1 MSVTGLGTAR
11 KGHFRLPILPLLSA
25 GMVLAAL
32 VLFMSE
38 LARFAQGRDIL
49 PDITVAGVPVTGLK
63 PSEAVSTWERVY
75 SQPIMLDFLGSPILV
90 MPADIGFHTN
100 SDLMRAELQSKIAN
114 TNNYWIDFWNY
125 LWRKPTSPV
134 TTELVA
140 DYQEAKLRNILQD
153 IATRYEQRASSAAF
167 DVNSMT
173 FGSGASGSRLDI
185 EASIVE
191 IDKALRRPTNRRVK
205 LLMKPEGA
213 GAASMNTLKQAIT
226 QYFTSKGFPSD
237 GPNTIASVVVIDLQN
252 GQEMDINPAVA
263 YSASSTIKIPILIN
277 IFRKLDFAPDND
289 TKWLM

>member
-11 KGHFRLPILPLLSA
+11 KGHFKLPILPLLSA

-38 LARFAQGRDIL
+38 LARFAQSRDIL
-49 PDITVAGVPVTGLK
+49 QTDITVAGVPVTGLK
-63 PSEAVSTWERVY
+63 VSEAVITWERVY
-75 SQPIMLDFLGSPILV
+75 SQPVMLDFLGSPILV
-90 MPADIGFHTN
+90 MPADIGFHAN
-100 SDLMRAELQSKIAN
+100 SDLMRADMQSKIAN

-185 EASIVE
+185 ESSIVE
-191 IDKALRRPTNRRVK
+191 IDKALPH
-205 LLMKPEGA
+205 
-213 GAASMNTLKQAIT
+213 
-226 QYFTSKGFPSD
+226 
-237 GPNTIASVVVIDLQN
+237 
-252 GQEMDINPAVA
+252 
-263 YSASSTIKIPILIN
+263 
-277 IFRKLDFAPDND
+277 
-289 TKWLM
+289 